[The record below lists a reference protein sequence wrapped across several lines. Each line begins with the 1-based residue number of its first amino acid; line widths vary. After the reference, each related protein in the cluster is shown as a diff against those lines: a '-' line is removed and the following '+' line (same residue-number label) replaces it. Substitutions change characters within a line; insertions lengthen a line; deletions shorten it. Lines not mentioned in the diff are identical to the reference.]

1 VDPEDHLERQERVFE
16 RKQQKFP
23 VTQGN
28 TLAGQNAEEFPVVPA
43 VVIDRYSEIPVGQV
57 KAKIKLKIQIRERG
71 YIKVLHDTTVEG
83 PVGSKGHKVRFP
95 FQEGIA
101 DLCHRDKRRACLVKA
116 EVDGDGV
123 EDITE
128 HSRECQ
134 EQDAAHGFLD
144 SVAGKISG
152 DVLTD
157 GVPAMA
163 DMVTLPEAVDPG
175 PVHLQEPE
183 TSINGSEFFKIN
195 EKVED
200 LVEKLVL
207 LWDQSPVKDGAFI
220 EAGGKYRG
228 THRFTDFLTAI
239 AASNPAVQASS

>member
-1 VDPEDHLERQERVFE
+1 MDPEDHLERQERVFE

-57 KAKIKLKIQIRERG
+57 EAKIELKIQIREWG
-71 YIKVLHDTTVEG
+71 YIKVLNDTAVEG
-83 PVGSKGHKVRFP
+83 PVSSKGYKVRFP

-101 DLCHRDKRRACLVKA
+101 DLCHRDKGCACLVKA

-128 HSRECQ
+128 YSRECQ

-144 SVAGKISG
+144 SVDGEISG
-152 DVLTD
+152 DVLTE

-175 PVHLQEPE
+175 PVHLQKPE

-195 EKVED
+195 EKVDD

-207 LWDQSPVKDGAFI
+207 LRGQSPVKDGALI
-220 EAGGKYRG
+220 EAGGKYGG
-228 THRFTDFLTAI
+228 THQLTDFLTAT